1 VQLGAGITGIIEP
14 QRKRSWFSWLFPS
27 PVEQILQKT
36 LVTAVPLNI
45 VVEKLK
51 GFIADHHA
59 EVVPIDDRRV
69 ALKIDAGGLPN
80 LRRADDRDVPFG
92 MDLEFEEAKVPANG
106 RSQALS
112 KTLVNVAIRPQRSRD
127 RRQRDVVERARQLFI
142 SLKSYL
148 VAQEQ
153 QPDAVV
159 IPTPQQPSEPVAGML
174 ELAQKSDSNWVKND

>member
-1 VQLGAGITGIIEP
+1 MRRYLILNPRSGSDSPTAEELRDAAVERGIEVHVLREGEDVSEVARAAEADVLGMAGGDGSLGA
-14 QRKRSWFSWLFPS
+14 
-27 PVEQILQKT
+27 V
-36 LVTAVPLNI
+36 
-45 VVEKLK
+45 
-51 GFIADHHA
+51 A
-59 EVVPIDDRRV
+59 EVAI
-69 ALKIDAGGLPN
+69 
-80 LRRADDRDVPFG
+80 DRDVPFV
-92 MDLEFEEAKVPANG
+92 MDLEFEEAKVPSNG